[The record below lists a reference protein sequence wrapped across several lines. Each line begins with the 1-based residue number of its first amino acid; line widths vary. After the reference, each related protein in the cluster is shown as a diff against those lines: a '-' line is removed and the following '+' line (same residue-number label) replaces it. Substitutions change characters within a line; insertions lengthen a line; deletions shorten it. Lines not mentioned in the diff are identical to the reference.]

1 MDGKTKNDKKI
12 IFAASAILALIALF
26 LFDMI
31 VLAWRL

>member
-1 MDGKTKNDKKI
+1 MDAKPKKDKKI
-12 IFAASAILALIALF
+12 IFVASTIFALIALF